1 MSDQQ
6 QNAFAEWRRECEA
19 IEREMNR
26 LISAG
31 RPSSEDERQVRK
43 LQFAS
48 LIERR
53 RRRRASSCLR
63 ANRRLQLA
71 LPRRAIHRQAP
82 LAIR

>member
-1 MSDQQ
+1 
-6 QNAFAEWRRECEA
+6 
-19 IEREMNR
+19 MNR

-53 RRRRASSCLR
+53 EAAARKLMPPTLLRTRA
-63 ANRRLQLA
+63 AI
-71 LPRRAIHRQAP
+71 PRTRFVADP
-82 LAIR
+82 T